1 MTDSAA
7 RAVYCGY
14 ENGGGMEKVTAKRI
28 WHKKTMTIST
38 SFFACIAMAVLMLS
52 APSLLSAQEVEAWF
66 KKPANAALYSQVRE
80 DVIAMASQMQALGLS
95 DSILASRLEEG
106 ARKKVSPNILQASLQ
121 GDLQRAIAAASIL
134 KENGLFPSD
143 KKKATAAVE
152 QILILMR
159 AGTSEDEF
167 RISLKAAIAKSG
179 KRESAL
185 SRAISALSVVAE
197 AQATYQLNGTDRER
211 LALALIASDM
221 NEKRFDSILASM
233 NAFAQAGYRGSEALT
248 KALEKASLGASG
260 GHESAD
266 EGATG
271 SVPGTQNG
279 SQGMPQGN
287 QGGGAQ
293 EGKTQG
299 SQHAPKEKPQPPAS
313 TNQGSH
319 GKTGGSPGSNSR

>member
-7 RAVYCGY
+7 RAVCCGY
-14 ENGGGMEKVTAKRI
+14 ENGDGMAKVTVKRI
-28 WHKKTMTIST
+28 WHKMTRTISP

-52 APSLLSAQEVEAWF
+52 APSLLSAQDVEAWF

-80 DVIAMASQMQALGLS
+80 DVIAMASKMRALGLS

-121 GDLQRAIAAASIL
+121 GDLQRAIVAVSIL
-134 KENGLFPSD
+134 KENGLFSSD

-185 SRAISALSVVAE
+185 SRAISALSVVVE
-197 AQATYQLNGTDRER
+197 AQATFQLNGADRER

-221 NEKRFDSILASM
+221 NEKRFDSILATM

-266 EGATG
+266 EGAAG
-271 SVPGTQNG
+271 SVPGTQSG
-279 SQGMPQGN
+279 SQNKLQGN

-293 EGKTQG
+293 EGKTQEP
-299 SQHAPKEKPQPPAS
+299 QHAPAEKPQPPAS
-313 TNQGSH
+313 TKKG
-319 GKTGGSPGSNSR
+319 GRAKIGGSPGSTRK